1 MAFCINTSNSSSPFS
16 IARLY
21 PLSFAPL
28 ISLCDNHATR
38 NHTYCHEC
46 GPRCLESVVRRLF
59 IRLYKAKERNGALCG
74 SQVYIHGGTVLD
86 NTVRCLRLANGSPLG
101 LDPSHVPVQSRGS
114 VHP

>member
-59 IRLYKAKERNGALCG
+59 IRLYKAKERNGALRG
-74 SQVYIHGGTVLD
+74 SRVYIHSGTVLD
-86 NTVRCLRLANGSPLG
+86 NTAQCLRPADSSPLG
-101 LDPSHVPVQSRGS
+101 LDLSHMLIRSRGS
-114 VHP
+114 VHL